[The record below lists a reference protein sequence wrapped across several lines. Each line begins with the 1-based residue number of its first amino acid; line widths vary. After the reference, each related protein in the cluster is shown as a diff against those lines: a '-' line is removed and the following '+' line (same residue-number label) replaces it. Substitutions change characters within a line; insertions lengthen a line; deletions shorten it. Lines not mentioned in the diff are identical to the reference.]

1 MGVQYREFDVS
12 QDQQAGREMVDLTG
26 QMGVPVIVIDGE
38 YIIGFDR
45 QRIVQ
50 LVEAGKNAPPK
61 IRFGL
66 KIADAQKVLEAD
78 TAGVVIG
85 GVAPGALGEKAGLKM
100 GDIITRIND
109 RAISGVMDAENVLTN
124 VKPGDIVNFIFLRG
138 GQPGKSEIVV

>member
-12 QDQQAGREMVDLTG
+12 QDQQAAREMVDLTG
-26 QMGVPVIVIDGE
+26 QMGVPVIVINGE

-50 LVEAGKNAPPK
+50 LVDAGKNAPPK

-66 KIADAQKVLEAD
+66 KIADAQKMLAANA
-78 TAGVVIG
+78 AGAVIG
-85 GVAPGALGEKAGLKM
+85 DVAPGALGEKAGLKT

-109 RAISGVMDAENVLTN
+109 HNINGVTDAENILTS
-124 VKPGDIVNFIFLRG
+124 VKPGDIITFIFLRG